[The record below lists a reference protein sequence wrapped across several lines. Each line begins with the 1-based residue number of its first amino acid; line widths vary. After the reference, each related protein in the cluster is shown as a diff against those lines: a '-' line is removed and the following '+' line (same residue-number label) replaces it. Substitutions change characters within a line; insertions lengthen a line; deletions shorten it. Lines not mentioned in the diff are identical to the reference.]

1 MTTLQWVITVFSVW
15 SLLCALVSLWLYYCG
30 STKQ

>member
-15 SLLCALVSLWLYYCG
+15 SLLCVLVAFWLYYCG
-30 STKQ
+30 STKK